1 MDQHPCVSFLVV
13 RDNKILLEKRS
24 LLKESDP
31 GLIAIPGGHM
41 EEGETQ
47 AQTLHREMDEELAI
61 KALSS
66 YYLCSLYH
74 KATAELQLI
83 HYYVV
88 NDWQGEIKALEA
100 DEVFWSEI
108 NTAGIG
114 LASDRIALNE
124 YLRLQPF
131 LEQSE

>member
-1 MDQHPCVSFLVV
+1 MEQHPCVSFLLI

-24 LLKESDP
+24 LLKASDP
-31 GLIAIPGGHM
+31 GLVAIPGGHM

-47 AQTLHREMDEELAI
+47 EQTLHREMDEELAI

-83 HYYVV
+83 HYYVIH
-88 NDWQGEIKALEA
+88 DWQGEIKALEA
-100 DEVFWSEI
+100 DEVFWSEVEI
-108 NTAGIG
+108 ADIGI
-114 LASDRIALNE
+114 ASDRIALNE
-124 YLRLQPF
+124 YLRLQSI
-131 LEQSE
+131 LNKN